1 MNGSRNEST
10 ARKMARGK
18 TQTAAE
24 RRACINFHRKFIWFG
39 EIRCSSTVNSPSV
52 PKRLPKMHFFV
63 EKTSFMT
70 VLGEPLGN
78 LGEST
83 ARNRPCGKWPG
94 KIKFLFR
101 VFCFSRK
108 WPVGTSISL
117 ESGIVLEFSTAKTL
131 ESGIVL
137 TPKRLRVVSF
147 LNLGYQFRLRNSS
160 FLTFK

>member
-18 TQTAAE
+18 THFAAE
-24 RRACINFHRKFIWFG
+24 RRACMNFHRNFIWFG
-39 EIRCSSTVNSPSV
+39 KIRGSSTVNSPSV
-52 PKRLPKMHFFV
+52 PKKLPKHCFFV
-63 EKTSFMT
+63 EKPSFTT
-70 VLGEPLGN
+70 VWGASWESRGIDRA
-78 LGEST
+78 EST
-83 ARNRPCGKWPG
+83 VRKMARK

-108 WPVGTSISL
+108 WPVGTSILL

-147 LNLGYQFRLRNSS
+147 LNLGYQFRLGNSS
-160 FLTFK
+160 FLTLK

>member
-1 MNGSRNEST
+1 
-10 ARKMARGK
+10 
-18 TQTAAE
+18 
-24 RRACINFHRKFIWFG
+24 
-39 EIRCSSTVNSPSV
+39 
-52 PKRLPKMHFFV
+52 
-63 EKTSFMT
+63 MT

-101 VFCFSRK
+101 ECFVFSRK
-108 WPVGTSISL
+108 WPVGTSILL

-147 LNLGYQFRLRNSS
+147 LNLGYQFRLRNAS
-160 FLTFK
+160 FLSFKKQKRLRVASFLRFWAPDCRIRGIPHDDDDSPGYPHPPTPSRPGKKYVVRPGSSLRLVTGPKAI

>member
-1 MNGSRNEST
+1 M
-10 ARKMARGK
+10 
-18 TQTAAE
+18 
-24 RRACINFHRKFIWFG
+24 NFHRKFIWFG
-39 EIRCSSTVNSPSV
+39 KICGSIPLELQKSSPSSKRV
-52 PKRLPKMHFFV
+52 PRAPKKLPNMHFFV
-63 EKTSFMT
+63 EKPSFTT
-70 VLGEPLGN
+70 VWGEPLGN

-108 WPVGTSISL
+108 WPVGTSILL

-147 LNLGYQFRLRNSS
+147 LNLGYQFRLRNAS